1 MNHVMKRIMLVFL
14 GLSTIVMLA
23 GYARAQ
29 APADVNGTWTGT
41 TQRGAMTVRLVLK
54 QDGQKVTG
62 TLSGAGADDDGA
74 VEGTVEGDTI
84 KLKSKAG
91 TRTTPFLNIKGDQ
104 ITGVLSSGAITLTRA
119 K

>member
-1 MNHVMKRIMLVFL
+1 MTYVLKRMMLVFL
-14 GLSTIVMLA
+14 GLSTIAMLA

-41 TQRGAMTVRLVLK
+41 TQRGASTIKLVLK

-62 TLSGAGADDDGA
+62 TLSGAGATDDGPI
-74 VEGTVEGDTI
+74 EGTVDGDTI
-84 KLKSKAG
+84 KIKNKTGA
-91 TRTTPFLNIKGDQ
+91 TPTLNVKGDQ
-104 ITGVLSSGAITLTRA
+104 ITGMLSSGTVTLKRA

>member
-1 MNHVMKRIMLVFL
+1 MSYVLKRIMLVFL

-54 QDGQKVTG
+54 QDGEKVTG
-62 TLSGAGADDDGA
+62 TLSGAGATDDGPI
-74 VEGTVEGDTI
+74 EGTVDGDTI
-84 KLKSKAG
+84 KIKNKTGS
-91 TRTTPFLNIKGDQ
+91 TPTLNVKGDQ
-104 ITGVLSSGAITLTRA
+104 ITGILSSGTVTLKRA

>member
-54 QDGQKVTG
+54 QDGEKVTG
-62 TLSGAGADDDGA
+62 TLSGAGADDDGPI
-74 VEGTVEGDTI
+74 EGTVDGNTI
-84 KLKSKAG
+84 KLRSKTG
-91 TRTTPFLNIKGDQ
+91 TATAPLLNIKGDQ
-104 ITGVLSSGAITLTRA
+104 MTGVLSSGAITLTRA

>member
-1 MNHVMKRIMLVFL
+1 MTYVLKRIMLVFL

-41 TQRGAMTVRLVLK
+41 TQRGASTIKLVLK

-62 TLSGAGADDDGA
+62 TLSGAGATDDGP
-74 VEGTVEGDTI
+74 VEGMVDGDTI
-84 KLKSKAG
+84 KLKNKTGA
-91 TRTTPFLNIKGDQ
+91 TPTLNIKGDQ
-104 ITGVLSSGAITLTRA
+104 ITGMLSSGTVTLKRA